1 MPRLAAPAVAS
12 PGGGC
17 SASVLSRSI
26 SSASSDAMNPLITT
40 CSHVE
45 TAQHEVRGMAKTA
58 IHPHHLLCHLC
69 QLLMILRQIW

>member
-17 SASVLSRSI
+17 SASVLSRSF

-40 CSHVE
+40 CRHIE
-45 TAQHEVRGMAKTA
+45 TAQHKIAGMLKT
-58 IHPHHLLCHLC
+58 IIDLHHLFYHLY
-69 QLLMILRQIW
+69 QLQVILRRI